1 MQLVGNIDSGKS
13 KISNRQVSKI
23 YDIYASLY
31 DVFFGANLNQGRK
44 RALKMMDPKPSE
56 TILEIGIGTGISLK
70 YYDNRQEIT
79 GIDLSE
85 KMIAKAQNR
94 VKEYGHRNTKLLVG
108 DAENLLFE
116 SESFDKVVIMYVYS
130 VTPNPL
136 RLIEE
141 AKRVCKND
149 GDIYMVNHFSNYDDA
164 QLTMSER
171 ILRKHAAKI
180 GFRSEFSFQK
190 YITDQSL
197 NIQKIEPVN
206 FMGLSRIIH
215 FKK

>member
-1 MQLVGNIDSGKS
+1 MQLVENKDSEHS
-13 KISNRQVSKI
+13 QISNKQVSQV

-31 DVFFGANLNQGRK
+31 DIVFGANLNHGRK
-44 RALKMMDPKPSE
+44 RVIKMMDPQLSE
-56 TILEIGIGTGISLK
+56 SILEIGIGTGISLK
-70 YYDNRQEIT
+70 YYDKYQEIT

-85 KMIAKAQNR
+85 KMIAKAKNR
-94 VKEYGHRNTKLLVG
+94 ERKYGHENTKLLVG
-108 DAENLLFE
+108 DAENLPCD

-141 AKRVCKND
+141 AKRVCKKD
-149 GDIYMVNHFSNYDDA
+149 GDIYIVNHFSNYDDS

-171 ILRKHAAKI
+171 ILRKHASKI

-190 YITDQSL
+190 YITDQNL

-206 FMGLSRIIH
+206 FMGLSRVIH